1 MKSRMG
7 WSLLAFFL
15 CCCGTHPKE
24 AVDSVR
30 ISDSHFASRV
40 SPPTVD
46 RHPEIASI
54 VREIAAVR
62 GWSADLSVGIE
73 SAGHDRLVAAMLA
86 DARSQTTPEEQAVQS
101 DFLKAFGWVPPD
113 FDFERDVTTPFAN
126 ELSGLYC
133 FTWHRIL
140 LAPHLDSTS
149 IESVLRHELVHAF
162 QDSRYH
168 IGTKVRWATDQA
180 DTIAAIHALAEGE
193 AICIARQLADPHRR
207 GCLDLAAEELDHSNV
222 RQGLRLLPP
231 VIIESLVA
239 PYVDGVRYVRRLLRE
254 SGWPA
259 VERAWHGELQS
270 TRDLLRESSERPNL
284 LPVAHAALP
293 EGFGKCETR
302 YRDILGE
309 QSIRSVIAETASPSE
324 VETTLASLAGERA
337 AVWHC
342 SKFCATAWHFRFF
355 DPTSALVVADW
366 LRSSL
371 GLNRLGTG
379 GSGPCVSHPRG
390 TATLAVRGHDIAITS
405 VHACHDVP
413 NQKVTESCSKATEL
427 ANWLISLLN

>member
-1 MKSRMG
+1 MV
-7 WSLLAFFL
+7 WNLLAFFL

-30 ISDSHFASRV
+30 IPDSHFASRV

-46 RHPEIASI
+46 RHPEIASL

-73 SAGHDRLVAAMLA
+73 SAGHERLVAAMLA
-86 DARSQTTPEEQAVQS
+86 DVHSQTTPEEQTVQS

-113 FDFERDVTTPFAN
+113 FDFERDVTTPFAH
-126 ELSGLYC
+126 ELLGLYS
-133 FTWHRIL
+133 FTWRRIL

-180 DTIAAIHALAEGE
+180 DYIAAIHALAEGE
-193 AICIARQLADPHRR
+193 AICIARQLADPRRR
-207 GCLDLAAEELDHSNV
+207 GCLDFAAEELDLGNV
-222 RQGLRLLPP
+222 RERLRLLPP
-231 VIIESLVA
+231 IIIESLVA

-270 TRDLLRESSERPNL
+270 TRGLLRESSERPNL
-284 LPVAHAALP
+284 LPAALAALP
-293 EGFGKCETR
+293 EGFGECRTR

-309 QSIRSVIAETASPSE
+309 QNVRSVIAETTSPSE
-324 VETTLASLAGERA
+324 VETTLGSLAGERA
-337 AVWHC
+337 AVWRC
-342 SKFCATAWHFRFF
+342 SRFCAAAWHFRFT

-371 GLNRLGTG
+371 GLNKVGTG
-379 GSGPCVSHPRG
+379 GSGPCVSHFRG
-390 TATLAVRGHDIAITS
+390 AATLAARGHDIAITS

-413 NQKVTESCSKATEL
+413 NQKVTESCLESTEL
-427 ANWLISLLN
+427 ANWLVSFQN